1 MTQTHSSA
9 TEATAAADVQAGG
22 RGLARLNP
30 SPRKAYEVTLTLDK
44 APGAFGLVEAAAQY
58 DVSNE
63 QECGRIQPETG
74 TAGRITSQETVA
86 LKKISETEYRG
97 TLYLDLMQ
105 DEDYYG
111 RGVCH
116 WEFSGASVLLKATG
130 AEEETRFLS
139 FIEAKTV
146 TAQQALTKYYWKDGY
161 PRSGIR
167 VSRTPASSARRRS
180 SLRSATISSP
190 SRWLPRKLRHEYPV
204 TAIRRFIRGRLQGSR
219 RWSACTGAR
228 RDRHDR
234 G

>member
-1 MTQTHSSA
+1 MRQMLTPSLLALLLTACNSPETSMTQTHSSA

-63 QECGRIQPETG
+63 QECGKIQPETG
-74 TAGRITSQETVA
+74 TAGRITSQENVA

-97 TLYLDLMQ
+97 TVYLDLMQ

-139 FIEAKTV
+139 FIEAATV
-146 TAQQALTKYYWKDGY
+146 TGQTASSKYYWSERY
-161 PRSGIR
+161 PRSEMSDFPDMGKRNIEEFKPEIR
-167 VSRTPASSARRRS
+167 DK
-180 SLRSATISSP
+180 LFTITLAAEEVAP
-190 SRWLPRKLRHEYPV
+190 
-204 TAIRRFIRGRLQGSR
+204 
-219 RWSACTGAR
+219 
-228 RDRHDR
+228 
-234 G
+234 